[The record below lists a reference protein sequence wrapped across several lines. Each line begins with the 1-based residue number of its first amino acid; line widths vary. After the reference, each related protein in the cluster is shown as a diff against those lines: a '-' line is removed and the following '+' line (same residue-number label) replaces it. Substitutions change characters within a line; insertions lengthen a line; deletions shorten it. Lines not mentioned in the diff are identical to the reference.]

1 MEWRREHT
9 GRKGIFGLAFLVFAL
24 LLGGC
29 NGKAKEPKGMAL
41 TPREKEKA
49 EAMQAIDRN
58 FENADAHY
66 NLGKLYQED
75 GMWVKAEHE
84 YSVSLG
90 FEPANKDAQAARVKV
105 LMASGEM
112 DKAGILS
119 EEYMGRA
126 SISAAG
132 SLMLALAFQR
142 QGLDDYALRCYQQA
156 LRLAP
161 NSAKINR
168 QIGYYY
174 LSKNDLDRARDYLSR
189 SFQLNPN
196 QPEVAGELGRLGIE
210 VKRPTKVR
218 KNTEGLDKMVEKSDK
233 ELLE

>member
-1 MEWRREHT
+1 MEWRREQS
-9 GRKGIFGLAFLVFAL
+9 GRKKILGLAFLACAL
-24 LLGGC
+24 LFGGC
-29 NGKAKEPKGMAL
+29 NEKAKEPKGIEL

-49 EAMQAIDRN
+49 EAMRAIDRD
-58 FENADAHY
+58 FENAEAHY

-75 GMWVKAEHE
+75 GMWVKAERE
-84 YSVSLG
+84 YNIALG
-90 FEPANKDAQAARVKV
+90 FEPAHKEAQAARVKV
-105 LMASGEM
+105 LLASNEM
-112 DKAGILS
+112 EKAGILAD
-119 EEYMGRA
+119 EYIGRA

-132 SLMLALAFQR
+132 SLWLALAFQK

-174 LSKNDLDRARDYLSR
+174 LSKNDLDRAKDYLSR

-196 QPEVAGELGRLGIE
+196 QPEVAGELGRLGVE
-210 VKRPTKVR
+210 VKRPQKVR
-218 KNTEGLDKMVEKSDK
+218 KNTEGLDKIVEKSDK